1 MEVFVQVQLY
11 QVQNKDLIFQKL
23 SSSKFRSKFNLN
35 QELVSYVQ
43 KKGLVEIENHAREF
57 IQKRISPKKISND
70 GNQTP
75 FNKHPVFVAQHAT
88 ATCCRKCIKKWHGI
102 KMNQELSS
110 DEQDYIVSLIM
121 RWIRKN
127 SD

>member
-43 KKGLVEIENHAREF
+43 KKGLVEIENHAREL
-57 IQKRISPKKISND
+57 IQKRISPKKAFCS
-70 GNQTP
+70 
-75 FNKHPVFVAQHAT
+75 
-88 ATCCRKCIKKWHGI
+88 
-102 KMNQELSS
+102 
-110 DEQDYIVSLIM
+110 
-121 RWIRKN
+121 
-127 SD
+127 